1 MESDV
6 EFSVESLLV
15 HGGTERVAGAPL
27 GPPLLPTSVYV
38 SQGAPGGGPGYGRN
52 ENPGWA
58 AVEAALAALEGPGA
72 FAVTFAS
79 GQAASMALMLAL
91 AEGREA
97 IVFPADGYYNTRAL
111 ARRLRPHGARAV
123 AVDLL
128 DLDAVAAA
136 LGDGPAVL
144 WAETPTN
151 PLLRV
156 ADLTALG
163 SLAAAAGA
171 PLVVDNTVATG
182 LLQKPLDFGAAAS
195 VYSLTKST
203 SGHSD
208 VLSGAV
214 VTRDAALASSVLSWR
229 TDGGAIPGPF
239 ESWLVLR
246 GLKTLDV
253 RIARASANALAV
265 ATFLAA
271 HPRVTAVH
279 YPGLSPSAAALK
291 QLPRGFGPLLSF
303 ELSGL
308 AADADAVVAAARLI
322 VPATSFGGVESS
334 WERRARWPAE
344 TAPGTLIRMSCGIEP
359 VADLLADLAAA
370 LSATT

>member
-1 MESDV
+1 V
-6 EFSVESLLV
+6 EADFDFSVESRLV
-15 HGGTERVAGAPL
+15 HGGTERADGAPL
-27 GPPLLPTSVYV
+27 GPPLVPTSVYV
-38 SQGAPGGGPGYGRN
+38 SQGVPGDGPGYGRN
-52 ENPGWA
+52 GNPGWA
-58 AVEAALAALEGPGA
+58 AVESALAAIEGPGA

-91 AEGREA
+91 AEGRET
-97 IVFPADGYYNTRAL
+97 IVFPTDGYYNTRAL
-111 ARRLRPHGARAV
+111 AGRLRPHGARAV

-128 DLDAVAAA
+128 DLDAVAEA
-136 LGDGPAVL
+136 LRAGPAVL

-156 ADLTALG
+156 ADLTALA

-171 PLVVDNTVATG
+171 PLVADNTVATG

-195 VYSLTKST
+195 VYSLTKSV

-208 VLSGAV
+208 VLGGAV
-214 VTRDAALASSVLSWR
+214 VTRDAALAAAVRSWR

-239 ESWLVLR
+239 ASWLVLR
-246 GLKTLDV
+246 GLKTLDL
-253 RIARASANALAV
+253 RISRASANALAV

-279 YPGLSPSAAALK
+279 YPGMSPSPAGLK
-291 QLPRGFGPLLSF
+291 QMPRGFGPLLSF
-303 ELSGL
+303 EVSGT
-308 AADADAVVAAARLI
+308 ATDADAVVAAARLV

-344 TAPGTLIRMSCGIEP
+344 TAPATLIRMSCGIEP
-359 VADLLADLAAA
+359 VEDLLADVGAA
-370 LSATT
+370 LGAGA